1 MSFFPL
7 VSCSRGGLL
16 LGGSASGSLGL
27 SVAVLASFLACTA
40 GLSPSMFCILSPSTA
55 CRLALLSCSGEA
67 EASGFFA
74 TLAFLLLVGADPLPY
89 FPRFLQHGLDLVR
102 VALDPWHVAVDDLHQ
117 SIRHV
122 PHLVTVT
129 KSLLVEHEV
138 RFIVLTEHFPRL
150 VVSSPFTGVHLSRY
164 PSIEGLCG
172 CRVSVAP
179 PELQTGSF
187 GPGRPQE
194 DFLLLLASEAPAEMV
209 ALVRCIC
216 QVAHEAC
223 TRGPPVRGLE
233 LRFPPYRKAR
243 GEDLAVTRSREL
255 L

>member
-1 MSFFPL
+1 
-7 VSCSRGGLL
+7 
-16 LGGSASGSLGL
+16 
-27 SVAVLASFLACTA
+27 
-40 GLSPSMFCILSPSTA
+40 MFCILSPSTA

-172 CRVSVAP
+172 CRVFVAP

-194 DFLLLLASEAPAEMV
+194 DFPLLLASEAPAEMV
-209 ALVRCIC
+209 ALDDDVDD
-216 QVAHEAC
+216 
-223 TRGPPVRGLE
+223 
-233 LRFPPYRKAR
+233 
-243 GEDLAVTRSREL
+243 EDGDDKDGDDADADADANADGGDNDDDDKEDEEEEDKEEEEEEDEEEDRDGSDDDDDYSDANGNVNDDHDNDDDVFR
-255 L
+255 